1 MEENLLVP
9 AFPGVLHRAH
19 LQLLL
24 AAHEGKSEP
33 SCLLMDAAAP
43 DALLLFFLLSSVLI
57 SSLGCPIFHAV
68 LEDA

>member
-1 MEENLLVP
+1 MVEYLLVP
-9 AFPGVLHRAH
+9 AFPCELHRAH

-33 SCLLMDAAAP
+33 SCLQMDAAAS
-43 DALLLFFLLSSVLI
+43 DSLLLFYLLSSVLI
-57 SSLGCPIFHAV
+57 SSLGCPIAHAV